1 MLFLLCILKITEK
14 ERKPFTPERE
24 RDMTDT
30 TATPPLPETASS
42 RSAESVLRN
51 ALKEQ
56 GQRCTSA
63 RIAVLREI
71 YSSGS
76 HLDAD
81 ELYQRLKKR
90 GVSISRATV
99 YHTLDLL
106 FRLRLV
112 TRIDLGHKHTHYEKS
127 HGVANHLHVVCE
139 QCGQVVEITSSEL
152 GGMLE
157 KLCRQQGFEL
167 GSYSLQVFGQCIP
180 EMRNH
185 SCTRRRKK

>member
-1 MLFLLCILKITEK
+1 
-14 ERKPFTPERE
+14 
-24 RDMTDT
+24 MTDT
-30 TATPPLPETASS
+30 IETPSLKQSASS
-42 RSAESVLRN
+42 LQAESVLRN

-71 YSSGS
+71 YSSSS

-81 ELYQRLKKR
+81 ELYQRLKKK

-112 TRIDLGHKHTHYEKS
+112 ARIDLGHKHTHYEKS
-127 HGVANHLHVVCE
+127 HGVANHLHVICE
-139 QCGQVVEITSSEL
+139 QCGQVVEIASSEL
-152 GGMLE
+152 AGMLE
-157 KLCRQQGFEL
+157 ELCRQQGFEL
-167 GSYSLQVFGQCIP
+167 RSFSLQVFGQCIP
-180 EMRNH
+180 EKRNH
-185 SCTRRRKK
+185 CCPRRKKE